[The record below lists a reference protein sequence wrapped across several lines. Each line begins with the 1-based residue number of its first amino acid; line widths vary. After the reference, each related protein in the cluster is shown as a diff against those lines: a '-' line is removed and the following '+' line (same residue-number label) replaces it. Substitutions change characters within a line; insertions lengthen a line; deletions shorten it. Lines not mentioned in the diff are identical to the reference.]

1 MENGIPPI
9 ARLRAQIE
17 GEEFDYLALLRSL
30 QDYAYPRD
38 KITTMLR
45 RGDIVRVKKGIYV
58 FGDAHARR
66 PYSREILAN
75 MIYGPS
81 YVSLDSALQYHGL
94 IPEGVE
100 AVTSMTM
107 KRARRFATPT
117 GLFIYRP
124 ATPAAYPWASIS
136 SRSREAPSCS
146 PWQRRLWRIESGMT
160 GAPESPMSPAW
171 NATCSTISAFIRR
184 GLRPL
189 TPRAWR
195 RSLPPT
201 DRAKCAFWPQLPV
214 R

>member
-1 MENGIPPI
+1 MPQRMKRRRHRKKRRRQPGQGRTCSLRDRIRSENGLPPI

-81 YVSLDSALQYHGL
+81 YVSLDSALQY
-94 IPEGVE
+94 
-100 AVTSMTM
+100 
-107 KRARRFATPT
+107 
-117 GLFIYRP
+117 
-124 ATPAAYPWASIS
+124 
-136 SRSREAPSCS
+136 
-146 PWQRRLWRIESGMT
+146 
-160 GAPESPMSPAW
+160 
-171 NATCSTISAFIRR
+171 
-184 GLRPL
+184 
-189 TPRAWR
+189 
-195 RSLPPT
+195 
-201 DRAKCAFWPQLPV
+201 
-214 R
+214 